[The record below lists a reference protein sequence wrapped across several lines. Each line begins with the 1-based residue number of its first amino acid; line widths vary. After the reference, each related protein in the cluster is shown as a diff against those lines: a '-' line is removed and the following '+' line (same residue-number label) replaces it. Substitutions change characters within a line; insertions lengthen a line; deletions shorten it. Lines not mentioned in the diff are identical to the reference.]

1 MNQAIT
7 MHGWAGDA
15 SNWRHWREELMA
27 LGWHWSD
34 GERGYGNLPPRSP
47 SWLPEPGRRLLIA
60 HSLGLHLLPSSVLET
75 ATDVVLL
82 GSFGRFVPSDR
93 AGRAIRAGLAGMASA
108 LGSSEERGM
117 LERFLTRAAQP
128 LPLSALP
135 PSSLLEG
142 VTAAGRHRLA
152 EDLTL
157 LQECSALPAA
167 FPANARVLVVQ
178 GNLDAIVPAISQQ
191 QLTAALPGDR
201 IEIVTLPDWGH
212 ALINLPVLARVRAW
226 LEQGP

>member
-15 SNWRHWREELMA
+15 SNWRHWRQELMA
-27 LGWHWSD
+27 AGWHWSD

-47 SWLPEPGRRLLIA
+47 RWQPGSGRRLLIV
-60 HSLGLHLLPSSVLET
+60 HSLGLHLLNDAVFET

-82 GSFGRFVPSDR
+82 GSFGRFVPTGR

-108 LGSSEERGM
+108 LGSSEEAGM
-117 LERFLTRAAQP
+117 LERFLARAAQP

-135 PSSLLEG
+135 PSPLLGG
-142 VTAAGRHRLA
+142 VAAPGRRRLA
-152 EDLTL
+152 EDLNL
-157 LQECSALPAA
+157 LQECSELPAA

-178 GNLDAIVPAISQQ
+178 GGLDAIVPASSQQ
-191 QLTAALPGDR
+191 ELSAALPGER

-212 ALINLPVLARVRAW
+212 ALISLPVLAMVRAW
-226 LEQGP
+226 LELGP

>member
-15 SNWRHWREELMA
+15 STWRHWREELTA

-34 GERGYGNLPPRSP
+34 GERGYGTRPPRSP
-47 SWLPEPGRRLLIA
+47 SWHPEPGRRLLIA
-60 HSLGLHLLPSSVLET
+60 HSLGLHLLHRSVMET

-82 GSFGRFVPSDR
+82 GSFGRFVPSGR

-117 LERFLTRAAQP
+117 LERFLARAAQP

-135 PSSLLEG
+135 PSPLLQE
-142 VTAAGRHRLA
+142 VTAAGRRRLA
-152 EDLTL
+152 EDLSL
-157 LQECSALPAA
+157 LQECSQLPAA

-178 GNLDAIVPAISQQ
+178 GTLDAIVPAISRQ

-201 IEIVTLPDWGH
+201 IEIVVLPDWGH
-212 ALINLPVLARVRAW
+212 ALINRTVLATLRSW
-226 LEQGP
+226 LEEER

>member
-27 LGWHWSD
+27 VGWHWSD

-47 SWLPEPGRRLLIA
+47 CWQPEHGRRLLIA
-60 HSLGLHLLPSSVLET
+60 HSLGLHLLNDSVIET

-82 GSFGRFVPSDR
+82 GSFGRFVPNGR

-108 LGSSEERGM
+108 LGSSEETGM
-117 LERFLTRAAQP
+117 LERFLARAAEP
-128 LPLSALP
+128 LSLSALP
-135 PSSLLEG
+135 PSPLLG
-142 VTAAGRHRLA
+142 GLAAPGRHRLA
-152 EDLTL
+152 ADLNL
-157 LQECSALPAA
+157 LQECSELPAG
-167 FPANARVLVVQ
+167 FPVNARVLVVQ
-178 GNLDAIVPAISQQ
+178 GERDAIVPASSQQ
-191 QLTAALPGDR
+191 ELSAALPGDR
-201 IEIVTLPDWGH
+201 IEIVRLPNWGH
-212 ALINLPVLARVRAW
+212 ALINLPVLAAVRSW